1 MAQAALTLIRAR
13 FESELVQYWL
23 GWSGNVALNAGD
35 AATRTGPNFSAN
47 ANLSYT
53 VDLWGKIDDLADAAR
68 WEAAASAADLDNA
81 ALSLSIAV
89 AEHYWQIALANER
102 LEVGHLELRDALRAY
117 ELMRLRHDTGAV
129 ARLDQV
135 QAEYNV
141 TLKRTAIATQ
151 EDAKRRL
158 RNGLA
163 VLLSSEPPPS
173 SPAAALPEP
182 ASTAPGSSDGAAP
195 AAAPLRS
202 PGALLAMEPQR
213 LSAAAV
219 PGLPA
224 LSIAET
230 VAARPDLRATELRLR
245 ESLAATH
252 IARANL
258 YPSFTLSGSLSSGGN
273 ILAALFQN
281 HIGTIAAAIA
291 APLTSWKSMQTQ
303 IAVSDINYESAQAGF
318 RNALLTALQELAD
331 ALSNRQRL
339 AAEAEETELA
349 ALLARR
355 EADVTELRYRS
366 GATGVQLWI
375 DAQGRARTTALNV
388 AQQRYGRLSNRARI
402 YQVLGGGPTADPPLA
417 PVSSHVPSA
426 PVPAPVSARHSP
438 WPRTQFLLP
447 PPGSLN
453 PLLVAFPHALFRPRA
468 GLANDPAR
476 LARRGAA
483 AAPAR
488 RRLAHQRGLSRR
500 QAAGQPG
507 TRRPPTPRRRRAP
520 ARRIRASSRRA
531 RLEARRHRHLLQ
543 HDQGRRDQPARRRQ
557 GGQ

>member
-13 FESELVQYWL
+13 LESELVQYWL
-23 GWSGNVALNAGD
+23 GWSGNAALNAGDGWRKPLTGGD

-53 VDLWGKIDDLADAAR
+53 VDLWGKIADQADAAR

-89 AEHYWQIALANER
+89 AEHYWQLALANER

-117 ELMRLRHDTGAV
+117 ELVRLRHDTGAV

-163 VLLSSEPPPS
+163 VLLGREPPPS
-173 SPAAALPEP
+173 SPAAALPAP
-182 ASTAPGSSDGAAP
+182 ASTAPGSTDGAAPAAPAAPAVP

-224 LSIAET
+224 LSIAEA
-230 VAARPDLRATELRLR
+230 VAARPDLRAAELRLR
-245 ESLAATH
+245 ESLAATR

-281 HIGTIAAAIA
+281 PIGTIAAAIA

-318 RNALLTALQELAD
+318 RNALLTALQEFAD

-349 ALLARR
+349 ARLARR
-355 EADVTELRYRS
+355 EAEIAELRYRS
-366 GATGVQLWI
+366 GATGVQFWI
-375 DAQGRARTTALNV
+375 DAQGR
-388 AQQRYGRLSNRARI
+388 
-402 YQVLGGGPTADPPLA
+402 
-417 PVSSHVPSA
+417 
-426 PVPAPVSARHSP
+426 
-438 WPRTQFLLP
+438 
-447 PPGSLN
+447 
-453 PLLVAFPHALFRPRA
+453 
-468 GLANDPAR
+468 
-476 LARRGAA
+476 
-483 AAPAR
+483 
-488 RRLAHQRGLSRR
+488 
-500 QAAGQPG
+500 
-507 TRRPPTPRRRRAP
+507 
-520 ARRIRASSRRA
+520 
-531 RLEARRHRHLLQ
+531 
-543 HDQGRRDQPARRRQ
+543 
-557 GGQ
+557 